1 VLGPRLRRPA
11 RPATRSRHPVPGR
24 ADQRDQLRP
33 TVPTGPQRQTH
44 GGWVHI
50 LDPQSGALTQIS
62 PLGRAYTTTPIPPV
76 GSTGLRA
83 HPPDLPI
90 SFPAEPD
97 DLDEIDFPT
106 GEPPQDPADEESA
119 PPDPVAEVDHW
130 PTIARIVSRSQ
141 FNTRPVLA
149 LAAARAEAAER
160 ALIHRMHAELE
171 AATRLPTHQR
181 HQRRIPHRRHRRLTE
196 PDPGPP
202 ASSR

>member
-1 VLGPRLRRPA
+1 
-11 RPATRSRHPVPGR
+11 
-24 ADQRDQLRP
+24 
-33 TVPTGPQRQTH
+33 
-44 GGWVHI
+44 VHI

-62 PLGRAYTTTPIPPV
+62 PLGRAYTTTTPIPPV